1 MKIGELLDKEP
12 PECGIN
18 LAKYSITETEIRNAR
33 NALLLTIKSQVKK
46 QAKDGNNAVVIR
58 PCQGDNLVQGY
69 KFSKQRSSAVY
80 SAALLQLR
88 SEGKVLDIKWGNRGK
103 KRVITSFSIPCE
115 KGFRFN
121 NGEIAPV
128 NQSTTF
134 DLLRKNKNLPP
145 WVHRWAEKM
154 PSSYLSSAKLLDS
167 YFELREQGERIAERT
182 LSCYAFADSKA
193 VGAPGNNLISIF
205 TCFCPCLSNALK
217 SCSDVWEQLDMLG
230 IERNSGAIMV
240 SGPIVLFGKNGEVID
255 ASASGKYGVGV
266 SSVMLGDVCRVDVL
280 KAQGCLLVENEANY
294 QYVSSSLHNRVVSIY
309 CQGQPSNEAI
319 KLARMIDFSM
329 PLDMPRRVWQDIDS
343 AGIYGANRLISEAP
357 SFRTLMMGSEDLQW
371 LQRNYLLKSAGS
383 ELTSFDKAAL
393 SKMEKQG
400 YVGNIDSNVFARVKS
415 GFRAEQEAFIGS
427 YAHLKLEETFPE
439 VKGKSKAKKLSIDF
453 ARKCA
458 MALLSV
464 LRKSFRGLRSK
475 KNGKSGIRGKHA
487 LPSSVYL

>member
-128 NQSTTF
+128 SRSTAF
-134 DLLRKNKNLPP
+134 DLLAKNKNLPP
-145 WVHRWAEKM
+145 WVHRWVEKM

-167 YFELREQGERIAERT
+167 YFELLERGERITERT

-205 TCFCPCLSNALK
+205 ICFCPCLSNALK
-217 SCSDVWEQLDMLG
+217 SCSDTWEQLDMLG
-230 IERNSGAIMV
+230 IERNSGEIMV
-240 SGPIVLFGKNGEVID
+240 SGPIAIFGKDGEVVD
-255 ASASGKYGVGV
+255 ASVSGKYGVGV
-266 SSVMLGDVCRVDVL
+266 SAAMLVDICHIDVS

-294 QYVSSSLHNRVVSIY
+294 QYVSGFLHSRVVSIY

-319 KLARMIDFSM
+319 KLARMIDLSM
-329 PLDMPRRVWQDIDS
+329 PLGMPRRVWQDIDS
-343 AGIYGANRLISEAP
+343 AGIYGANRLISEVP

-371 LQRNYLLKSAGS
+371 LQWNYLLKSAGS

-400 YVGNIDSNVFARVKS
+400 YVGNIDSSVFSKVKS
-415 GFRAEQEAFIGS
+415 GFRAEQEAFIGPYS
-427 YAHLKLEETFPE
+427 QSKLEETFPE

-458 MALLSV
+458 MAFPFT
-464 LRKSFRGLRSK
+464 LRGRLQRLCGK
-475 KNGKSGIRGKHA
+475 KNDKRDVRGKHA
-487 LPSSVYL
+487 LPGSVYL